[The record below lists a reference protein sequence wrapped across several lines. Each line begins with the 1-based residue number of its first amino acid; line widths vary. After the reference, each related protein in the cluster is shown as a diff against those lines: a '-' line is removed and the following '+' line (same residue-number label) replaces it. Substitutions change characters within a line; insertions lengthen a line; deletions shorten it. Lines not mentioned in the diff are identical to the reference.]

1 MADTVSGETR
11 SFGRTVLLVVAW
23 LWVLVPF
30 GYGVW
35 QLLVKIVPLFGG

>member
-1 MADTVSGETR
+1 MADTVSGENR
-11 SFGRTVLLVVAW
+11 PAGRTVLMVVAW

-30 GYGVW
+30 VYGVW